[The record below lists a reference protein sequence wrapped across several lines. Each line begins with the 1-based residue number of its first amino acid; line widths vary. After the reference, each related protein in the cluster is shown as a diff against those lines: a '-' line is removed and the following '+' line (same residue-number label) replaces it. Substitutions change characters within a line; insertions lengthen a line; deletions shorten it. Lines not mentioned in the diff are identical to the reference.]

1 MYFALTG
8 LTSTSIY
15 KQVNTYPLKNYIPS
29 LCQGLFFIK
38 GVDGEYDSFV
48 VFLIL
53 VASLSIFLKNNPT
66 SEDPTFVWIFHC
78 WHVVNDDE
86 TWRQITQL
94 SIHCLL
100 ICYTQWIH
108 FPQQLLLL
116 IALQRAAVVISINAF
131 LSFIKYGA
139 PHGVLSMA
147 SVVVGV

>member
-53 VASLSIFLKNNPT
+53 VASLSIFWK
-66 SEDPTFVWIFHC
+66 I
-78 WHVVNDDE
+78 
-86 TWRQITQL
+86 I
-94 SIHCLL
+94 
-100 ICYTQWIH
+100 
-108 FPQQLLLL
+108 LLLKIPL
-116 IALQRAAVVISINAF
+116 LYEFFIADM
-131 LSFIKYGA
+131 LSTMMKLG
-139 PHGVLSMA
+139 GR
-147 SVVVGV
+147 